1 MRKTQILRAETL
13 ILHLALYLTLII
25 MSKTKHPSNMVLLTG
40 SEHFVYIS
48 ARLLPSTGYPDP
60 GRP

>member
-1 MRKTQILRAETL
+1 
-13 ILHLALYLTLII
+13 